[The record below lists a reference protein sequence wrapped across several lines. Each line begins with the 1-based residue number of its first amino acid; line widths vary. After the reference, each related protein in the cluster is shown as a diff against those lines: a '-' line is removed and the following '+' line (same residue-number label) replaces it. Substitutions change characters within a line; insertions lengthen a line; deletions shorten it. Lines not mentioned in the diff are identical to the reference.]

1 MSEAGDVSELAYAAS
16 APGRGTLLERLFQLS
31 ARGTNVR
38 TEVIAGLTIFATM
51 AYVLAVNPFILS
63 QAGMPLAPMITVTAV
78 AAAVS
83 CIAMGLIAN
92 YPLALAP
99 YMGSNAYFT
108 YQVCLGMKIPWQA
121 ALGFT
126 FYNAILFFI
135 LAGTGVREM
144 FIRAFPP
151 YLRSGIM
158 AGVGL
163 FIAFIGLRNAGIVV
177 ADPATFVGLGN
188 LDSPPC
194 FLALIGVV
202 MISLLLLHRVSMAII
217 LTIIALTVAGL
228 FLHGADGKPLT
239 PMPAGFVSLPVSMAP
254 LFLHLDLA
262 YPFDHFQQS
271 FPVILAL
278 LFTDYFCCFASQI
291 ATCQRAGL
299 LDQDG
304 NMPNMRRALC
314 VDAGAAGVGA
324 LLGTSTTGVYLE
336 SAAGVE
342 AGGRTGLTVIVTGLC
357 FLVALLFNPLIA
369 IIPAAA
375 TAPAL
380 IIIGIFMM
388 QELTKQNFMNL
399 ESATPAVVTM
409 VLMPLASISDGIAI
423 GFMVHVVM
431 QLGLGKGRQLP
442 IFSPIL
448 AVLFLLHYLF
458 G

>member
-1 MSEAGDVSELAYAAS
+1 MSDVASTVGYPETPAQARAG
-16 APGRGTLLERLFQLS
+16 LLERFFDLA

-63 QAGMPLAPMITVTAV
+63 QAGMPLGPLITVTAV
-78 AAAVS
+78 SAALS
-83 CIAMGLIAN
+83 CIVMGLVSN

-108 YQVCLGMKIPWQA
+108 YQICLGMKVPWQA

-144 FIRAFPP
+144 FIRAFPF
-151 YLRSGIM
+151 YLRTGIT

-163 FIAFIGLRNAGIVV
+163 FIAFIGLRNAGVVV
-177 ADPATFVGLGN
+177 ADKATFVGLGN
-188 LDSPPC
+188 IASPSC
-194 FLALIGVV
+194 LLTLVGVV
-202 MISLLLLHRVSMAII
+202 MISLLLLRGVRMAII

-228 FLHGADGKPLT
+228 FLHGVDGKTIT
-239 PMPAGFVSLPVSMAP
+239 PVPTGFLSLPTSMAP
-254 LFLHLDLA
+254 VFLQLDLM
-262 YPFDHFQQS
+262 YPFRHFQQS
-271 FPVILAL
+271 FPIILAL

-299 LDQDG
+299 LDHDG
-304 NMPNMRRALC
+304 NMHNMRRVLC

-324 LLGTSTTGVYLE
+324 LLGTSTTGVYIE

-342 AGGRTGLTVIVTGLC
+342 QGGRTGLTVVVTGLC
-357 FLVALLFNPLIA
+357 FLVALLFNPLIQ

-380 IIIGIFMM
+380 IVIGIFMM
-388 QELTKQNFMNL
+388 QDLTKVNLASL
-399 ESATPAVVTM
+399 ESATPAIVTM

-423 GFMVHVVM
+423 GFMVHVIIQIGM
-431 QLGLGKGRQLP
+431 GKMRQMP
-442 IFSPIL
+442 VFSPIL

>member
-1 MSEAGDVSELAYAAS
+1 MSEATTALAYAPIA
-16 APGRGTLLERLFQLS
+16 APAPAGLLERLFQLS

-63 QAGMPLAPMITVTAV
+63 QSGMPLAPMITVTAV
-78 AAAVS
+78 AAALS
-83 CIAMGLIAN
+83 CVAMGLIAN

-108 YQVCLGMKIPWQA
+108 YQVCLGMKIPWEA

-151 YLRSGIM
+151 YLRSGIT

-177 ADPATFVGLGN
+177 ANPATFVGLGN
-188 LDSPPC
+188 LASPSC
-194 FLALIGVV
+194 LLALVGVV

-217 LTIIALTVAGL
+217 MTIIALTVAGL
-228 FLHGADGKPLT
+228 FLHGADGKPIT
-239 PMPAGFVSLPVSMAP
+239 PMPTGFLSLPTSMAP

-262 YPFDHFQQS
+262 YPFHHFQQS

-299 LDQDG
+299 LDANG

-342 AGGRTGLTVIVTGLC
+342 AGGRTGLTVIVTGFC

-375 TAPAL
+375 TASAL

-388 QELTKQNFMNL
+388 QELTKQNFGDL
-399 ESATPAVVTM
+399 ESATPAIVTT

-423 GFMVHVVM
+423 GFMVHVAM
-431 QLGLGKGRQLP
+431 QIGLGKFRQLP
-442 IFSPIL
+442 VFSPIL
-448 AVLFLLHYLF
+448 AGLFLLHYLF
-458 G
+458 E

>member
-1 MSEAGDVSELAYAAS
+1 MSEATTVDYAPAALPARTS
-16 APGRGTLLERLFQLS
+16 LLDRFFQLS
-31 ARGTNVR
+31 ARRTDVR

-51 AYVLAVNPFILS
+51 AYVLAVNPFVLS
-63 QAGMPLAPMITVTAV
+63 QGGMPLLPMITVTAV
-78 AAAVS
+78 ATAVS

-99 YMGSNAYFT
+99 YMGSNAYFA
-108 YQVCLGMKIPWQA
+108 YQVCLGMKIPWEA

-135 LAGTGVREM
+135 LAATGVREM

-188 LDSPPC
+188 LDSAPC
-194 FLALIGVV
+194 LLALAGVV
-202 MISLLLLHRVSMAII
+202 MISLLLLHRFSMAII
-217 LTIIALTVAGL
+217 LTIVAVTVAGL
-228 FLHGADGKPLT
+228 FLHGADGKPIT
-239 PMPAGFVSLPVSMAP
+239 PMPTGFVSLPVSMAP
-254 LFLHLDLA
+254 LFLHLDFA
-262 YPFDHFQQS
+262 YPFHHFQQS

-299 LDQDG
+299 IDKDG
-304 NMPNMRRALC
+304 NLPNMRRALC

-380 IIIGIFMM
+380 IIIGVFMM
-388 QELTKQNFMNL
+388 QDLTKQNFGDL
-399 ESATPAVVTM
+399 ESATPAIITT

-423 GFMVHVVM
+423 GFIVHVAM
-431 QLGLGKGRQLP
+431 QIGLGKFRQLP
-442 IFSPIL
+442 VFSMIL
-448 AVLFLLHYLF
+448 AALFLAHYVLE
-458 G
+458 

>member
-1 MSEAGDVSELAYAAS
+1 MSETSTLPYAPPA
-16 APGRGTLLERLFQLS
+16 APARPSLLERIFKLS
-31 ARGTNVR
+31 AHGTTVR
-38 TEVIAGLTIFATM
+38 TEIVAGLTIFATM

-63 QAGMPLAPMITVTAV
+63 QAGMPIAPLITVTAV
-78 AAAVS
+78 SAALS
-83 CIAMGLIAN
+83 CVVMGLVSN

-99 YMGSNAYFT
+99 YMGSNAYFA
-108 YQVCLGMKIPWQA
+108 YQVCIGMKVPWEA

-151 YLRSGIM
+151 YLRTGIT

-177 ADPATFVGLGN
+177 ADKATFVALGN
-188 LDSPPC
+188 LASANC
-194 FLALIGVV
+194 TLALVGVA
-202 MISLLLLHRVSMAII
+202 MISLLLLRGVRMAII
-217 LTIIALTVAGL
+217 VTIIVLTAAGL
-228 FLHGADGKPLT
+228 FLHGADGKT
-239 PMPAGFVSLPVSMAP
+239 ITSMPSGFLSLPTSMAP
-254 LFLHLDLA
+254 VFLHLDLV
-262 YPFDHFQQS
+262 YPFHHFQQS
-271 FPVILAL
+271 FPIILAL
-278 LFTDYFCCFASQI
+278 LFTDYFCCFASQL

-299 LDQDG
+299 LDHEG
-304 NMPNMRRALC
+304 NMPNMRRVLC

-324 LLGTSTTGVYLE
+324 LLGTSTTGVYIE

-342 AGGRTGLTVIVTGLC
+342 QGGRTGLTVIVTGLC
-357 FLVALLFNPLIA
+357 FLVALLFNPLIQ

-388 QELTKQNFMNL
+388 QDLTKQSFATL
-399 ESATPAVVTM
+399 ESATPAIVTM

-423 GFMVHVVM
+423 GFLTHVAI
-431 QLGLGKGRQLP
+431 QIGLGKARQLQV
-442 IFSPIL
+442 FSLVL
-448 AVLFLLHYLF
+448 AALFLMHYIF
-458 G
+458 A